1 MVILMSVPG
10 MSACTIWTMSLSRTK
25 NGTLRDFANLSILV
39 WKMVREIYSFL
50 NIYIYIYIYI
60 SCNPVGLMGVLDD
73 GKKKTAMLQRPRI
86 I

>member
-50 NIYIYIYIYI
+50 NIYIYIYIVQ
-60 SCNPVGLMGVLDD
+60 SRRANGRPGRRKEKD
-73 GKKKTAMLQRPRI
+73 GDAAASKDHLNR
-86 I
+86 